1 VQPEGARVLI
11 IDDEPD
17 IRAFLADLLTV
28 QGYRCDTAESGVAG
42 LAKLAAAKPD
52 VVLLDIMMPGMSGFD
67 VLKSIRARDGAAPA
81 VVMISCLTH
90 ENTTQRAMEEGADQ
104 FVMKPFRVA
113 ELLLTLE
120 RALESRRGVTD

>member
-1 VQPEGARVLI
+1 MQAEGARVLI

-28 QGYRCDTAESGVAG
+28 QGYQCETAESGTAG
-42 LAKLAAAKPD
+42 LAKLAASEPD

-67 VLKSIRARDGAAPA
+67 VLKSIRARDDVDPA

-90 ENTTQRAMEEGADQ
+90 QNTTQRAMEEGADQ
-104 FVMKPFRVA
+104 FVVKPFRVA

-120 RALESRRGVTD
+120 RALGSRRGATD